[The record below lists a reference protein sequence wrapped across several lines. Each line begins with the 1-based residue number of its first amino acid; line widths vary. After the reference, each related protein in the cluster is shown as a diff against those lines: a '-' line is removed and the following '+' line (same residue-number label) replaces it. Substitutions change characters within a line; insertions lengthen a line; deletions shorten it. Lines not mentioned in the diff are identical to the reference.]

1 MQKHETPNTFERIH
15 TFYIAVGASVKR
27 RKMGGAGG
35 LERREV
41 PGPAWGWTEKKKAPT
56 NAAAIANP
64 RVFRLNWTNKSQTLK
79 NRF

>member
-15 TFYIAVGASVKR
+15 TFHFAVGASVKR

-41 PGPAWGWTEKKKAPT
+41 PGPA
-56 NAAAIANP
+56 
-64 RVFRLNWTNKSQTLK
+64 
-79 NRF
+79 